1 MLTKCL
7 WFWGHDDTT
16 MQARSWGGS
25 QSEDALGLHEHGDIF
40 FQGGLLEPQKGLSF
54 SQSFLFTYVTCL
66 WIIGVG
72 IMWITRTCKFRMRL
86 KQLLLYFRQTW
97 CTKTFMITS
106 MWMTDKTSVDSY
118 IGPWTLHRWC
128 LDSPHMLTQVG
139 HFQWQSRFPLY
150 LHGISFRILSL
161 ELSSPDS
168 FNNQLVYPRLYV
180 ATEGLCIIALGPV
193 SSALHYDRYL
203 RYSAHREKKVMYSV
217 S

>member
-1 MLTKCL
+1 MALRAWWYHHAGQIL
-7 WFWGHDDTT
+7 
-16 MQARSWGGS
+16 GGS

-66 WIIGVG
+66 QIIGVR
-72 IMWITRTCKFRMRL
+72 IMWITRTCKFKMRL
-86 KQLLLYFRQTW
+86 KQLLLYFRQMW
-97 CTKTFMITS
+97 CTKTFMTTS

-139 HFQWQSRFPLY
+139 HFQWQSHFPLY

-161 ELSSPDS
+161 ELPSPDS
-168 FNNQLVYPRLYV
+168 FSKQLVYPRLYV
-180 ATEGLCIIALGPV
+180 ATEGLCGYWGHLHHCAW
-193 SSALHYDRYL
+193 SSLL
-203 RYSAHREKKVMYSV
+203 CSSLWQILEILS